1 MVIFDMISDA
11 LVSPMAD
18 EVRRE
23 IKKNLEKA
31 AIKAFCAPPIRSNR
45 QNIEAKYD
53 KEISDVAMTSK
64 IAITTLSLQMDS
76 SINGLG
82 QKAIH
87 QTISEHSNKFNDFNV
102 VE

>member
-1 MVIFDMISDA
+1 MISDA
-11 LVSPMAD
+11 LISPMAD

-31 AIKAFCAPPIRSNR
+31 AIKAFCAPPIKSNR
-45 QNIEAKYD
+45 KNIEAKYD
-53 KEISDVAMTSK
+53 KEMSSVAMTSK
-64 IAITTLSLQMDS
+64 TAITNLSIQMDS

-87 QTISEHSNKFNDFNV
+87 QAIIECNNKFDEFNTMD
-102 VE
+102 